1 MSMKLSPPTIRPDH
15 GGTILECHIQPGA
28 AAGRIAGE
36 YDGRLKIAV
45 AAPPV
50 DGKANAALIRFF
62 SKKLAIPPS
71 RIQIVNGE
79 TGRKKRLFFVGL
91 TPEQLVDLLAPH
103 LPE

>member
-1 MSMKLSPPTIRPDH
+1 MKLSPPTIRPDH

-45 AAPPV
+45 DAPPV
-50 DGKANAALIRFF
+50 DGKANAALMRFF
-62 SKKLAIPPS
+62 SKILDIPAS
-71 RIQIVNGE
+71 RIQIVSGE
-79 TGRKKRLFFVGL
+79 TGRRKRLFFADL
-91 TPEQLVDLLAPH
+91 PPERFIELLAPH